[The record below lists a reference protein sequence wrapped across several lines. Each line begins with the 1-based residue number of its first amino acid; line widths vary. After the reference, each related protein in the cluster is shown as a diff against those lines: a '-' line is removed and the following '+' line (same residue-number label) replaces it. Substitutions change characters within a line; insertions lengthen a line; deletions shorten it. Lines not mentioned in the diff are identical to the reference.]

1 MTNKN
6 IKSYKDLV
14 VWQKGYDLVKQ
25 IYSLTSK
32 LPQSEQ
38 FALQSQMRRAVIS
51 IVSNI
56 AEDSSRKTRK
66 DYSQFIHIAYG
77 STSELETQLFL
88 CRDLYNIP
96 IEKELALITEV
107 SKMLRVIII
116 KLEATSEELENLVPK
131 N

>member
-1 MTNKN
+1 MINST
-6 IKSYKDLV
+6 IKSYKDLI
-14 VWQKGYDLVKQ
+14 VWQKGYELVKQ
-25 IYSLTSK
+25 IYILTSK
-32 LPQSEQ
+32 LPQSEM

-56 AEDSSRKTRK
+56 AEGSSRKTRK

-77 STSELETQLFL
+77 STSELETQLCL
-88 CRDLYNIP
+88 CKDLYSLP
-96 IEKELALITEV
+96 TEKELALITEV

-116 KLEATSEELENLVPK
+116 KLEQN